1 MVFSVLHWIP
11 SALAAVLAIS
21 LPFVRSRNKHIM
33 ISCAMAFFA
42 IVGLVGFFLGGW
54 SSFTTLS
61 IHTLHGWLGVI
72 TLLVSLYN
80 FGKSFLD
87 KERSHLHCRIGYSA
101 AILSVTVLLIGS
113 LLLTGLVNAPTV
125 LNTDQFVASRVLPE
139 VEATEF
145 QNITLTQLSQQ
156 GNNAIQGTQHIGV
169 ENYRLVVTGLV
180 GKPLNITYND
190 LLSLPIYAEVTYMP
204 CVEGWGFHAKWTGFR
219 IVDLLSLAGLREN
232 ATYVLF
238 RSVDGYSTGLS
249 TDYLRSRN
257 TLMAF
262 GINDVTLPDERGF
275 PFQVV
280 AADKYGY
287 KWAKWVTS
295 IEVGDTTM
303 EGYWES
309 RGYSNNGDVGT
320 FPFG

>member
-1 MVFSVLHWIP
+1 M
-11 SALAAVLAIS
+11 
-21 LPFVRSRNKHIM
+21 
-33 ISCAMAFFA
+33 
-42 IVGLVGFFLGGW
+42 
-54 SSFTTLS
+54 
-61 IHTLHGWLGVI
+61 
-72 TLLVSLYN
+72 
-80 FGKSFLD
+80 
-87 KERSHLHCRIGYSA
+87 
-101 AILSVTVLLIGS
+101 
-113 LLLTGLVNAPTV
+113 
-125 LNTDQFVASRVLPE
+125 
-139 VEATEF
+139 
-145 QNITLTQLSQQ
+145 
-156 GNNAIQGTQHIGV
+156 
-169 ENYRLVVTGLV
+169 TGLV

-190 LLSLPIYAEVTYMP
+190 LISLPIYAEVTYMP
-204 CVEGWGFHAKWTGFR
+204 CVEGWGFYAKWTGFR
-219 IVDLLSLAGLREN
+219 IVDLLSLAGLRED